1 MSVRVSTLPNGLTVI
16 SHDLEHLETVAL
28 GLWVW
33 AGSRDERKDE
43 AGLAHFLE
51 HMAFKGTKRRSA
63 YEIVAAIEDRGGDLN
78 ATTTAEYTGYTA
90 HVLADDW
97 AVALDVI
104 ADIVCEPVFDPHEM
118 ERERGVI
125 LQEIA
130 AANDDPEDVAF
141 SQADRLAFL
150 DHPLGRPILGTP
162 EVVTRLTPEDLAA
175 FRARHYGARRMVL
188 TAAGRIDH
196 EALLDEAGRLLSSIP
211 TGHAARRER
220 PIFHPG
226 EAATSRPQD
235 QAHIVLAWPFPGY
248 RDDAIWT
255 AIMLSSIL
263 GGGMSSR
270 LFQELR
276 EKRGLCYSTYSYRTS
291 FADAGALYLY
301 AATAPQ
307 RAEEASALMLKVAQ
321 ELQEDIRPQELARA
335 QAQARAALVMELESA
350 SARCG
355 QLARQFFAWK
365 RVRPL
370 REFADIIAAIT
381 AEEVRALA
389 AEVFAADHVRSLVLP
404 GEDPHAATGEE
415 DTRPVTLH

>member
-1 MSVRVSTLPNGLTVI
+1 MSVQTSVLPNGLTVI
-16 SHDLEHLETVAL
+16 SHHLPHLETVAL

-33 AGSRDERKDE
+33 AGSRDERKEE
-43 AGLAHFLE
+43 AGIAHFLE
-51 HMAFKGTKRRSA
+51 HMAFKGTKHRTA

-97 AVALDVI
+97 AVALDVV
-104 ADIVCEPVFDPHEM
+104 ADIVCNPVFDPHEM

-130 AANDDPEDVAF
+130 AANDDPEDVVF
-141 SQADRLAFL
+141 TQADRVAFPN
-150 DHPLGRPILGTP
+150 HPLGRPILGVP
-162 EVVTRLTPEDLAA
+162 EVITRLMPEDLAA
-175 FRARHYGARRMVL
+175 FRERHYGARRMVL
-188 TAAGRIDH
+188 TAAGKIDH
-196 EALLDEAGRLLSSIP
+196 EALLRAAKRLLAHLEP
-211 TGHAARRER
+211 GQPPEREK
-220 PIFHPG
+220 PIFHAG
-226 EAATSRPQD
+226 QATTTRPQD

-248 RDDAIWT
+248 RDDTVWT

-301 AATAPQ
+301 AATAPE
-307 RAEEASALMLKVAQ
+307 RAREAERLMLEVARSL
-321 ELQEDIRPQELARA
+321 EREVSPQELGRAR
-335 QAQARAALVMELESA
+335 AQARAALVMELESA
-350 SARCG
+350 AARAS
-355 QLARQFFAWK
+355 QLARQFFAWG

-370 REFADIIAAIT
+370 REFTGLIEAVTADD
-381 AEEVRALA
+381 VRKLA
-389 AEVFAADHVRSLVLP
+389 AEVFASAHVRSLVMP
-404 GEDPHAATGEE
+404 GEEAQALHEGEDE
-415 DTRPVTLH
+415 RPATLH